1 MKNFFKIAQNNVLK
15 TNANKLLLN
24 KQILGRRSLHI
35 NSTYKS
41 PLLANNLILN
51 GHKSRF
57 SIKSALLNKKI
68 EDGQNK
74 ITENTQKVEETSTPT
89 HELLA
94 VKEQEANR
102 SLGDSKVQADFYKLL
117 LKSGYAQ
124 YVISRYETPGIA
136 TSPECM
142 GLYMEALTNVGRHVE
157 ANNIKQALLG
167 KPTETVDAASGQG
180 EASAKANTF
189 AQAQPV
195 MSQAAAPI
203 MNPMFGT
210 AKEPMHVVLTEST
223 FTMVFR
229 VVRYIVTL
237 GLLLYLLNE
246 GVKFLTENSTLFKNN
261 EVTDNDHRYF

>member
-102 SLGDSKVQADFYKLL
+102 SLGDSKVQADFSIKGP
-117 LKSGYAQ
+117 K
-124 YVISRYETPGIA
+124 TPI
-136 TSPECM
+136 
-142 GLYMEALTNVGRHVE
+142 
-157 ANNIKQALLG
+157 
-167 KPTETVDAASGQG
+167 
-180 EASAKANTF
+180 
-189 AQAQPV
+189 
-195 MSQAAAPI
+195 
-203 MNPMFGT
+203 
-210 AKEPMHVVLTEST
+210 
-223 FTMVFR
+223 
-229 VVRYIVTL
+229 
-237 GLLLYLLNE
+237 
-246 GVKFLTENSTLFKNN
+246 
-261 EVTDNDHRYF
+261 